1 MKINSQY
8 NEKIIPACA
17 MLAAALVYSATLKN
31 HLVADSWVFV
41 YPHTFAETLAFFFK
55 SIIPPEWESLFLRPV
70 PMFFFWFDNKLWP
83 KTTWGPH
90 LTNVV
95 FHVINVYLIW
105 SLVRYMQT
113 QGKSSGSVSYGRLS
127 ALTASLIYGLH
138 PLTAG
143 SVAWVA
149 ARFDVMCVTF
159 GLAGFLQWQK
169 WNKERWSTKYF
180 FGAVLLLLASLLSK
194 EQGIVFVMVCFLF
207 SFVHLFSSEKKQSG
221 KLTGIITLSVL
232 MLLYTLYRLTI
243 FGGLGGYLTAQHGLN
258 FAVPVYYLIATLFPF
273 LNVMPGWSLSVT
285 FLAALLPISAI
296 VIVLR
301 PGKNKTA
308 IKVHLTFWL
317 TAAALYCAGLAT
329 TAPHAGMT
337 LETILRH
344 AESRF
349 ALIPIVGLSLLAGYG
364 MHMLVRTPRMFS
376 TALVLVV
383 ILAAFAGLR
392 TDIQIQAWRNAGLA
406 ADSILNQTLKLAPA
420 PKKNS
425 TLIFIDIP
433 RDNDQY
439 AYIFGIGLKEALI
452 NKYGLREDLT
462 IIRYPKR
469 SDFKTALPERDHVF
483 QYHKADGTLEK
494 LKGVKKSRQD

>member
-1 MKINSQY
+1 MKINSYY

-17 MLAAALVYSATLKN
+17 ILAVGLVYSATLKN

-41 YPHTFAETLAFFFK
+41 YPHSFAETLGFFFK
-55 SIIPPEWESLFLRPV
+55 SIIPPEWKSLWLRPV
-70 PMFFFWFDNKLWP
+70 PMFFFWLDNKLWP
-83 KTTWGPH
+83 STTWGPH

-105 SLVRYMQT
+105 LLVRYMQT
-113 QGKSSGSVSYGRLS
+113 PGKSSGSDSYGRLS
-127 ALTASLIYGLH
+127 AVTACLIYGLH
-138 PLTAG
+138 PLAAG

-149 ARFDVMCVTF
+149 ARFDVMSVTF
-159 GLAGFLQWQK
+159 GLAGFLLWQK
-169 WNKERWSTKYF
+169 WDKERWSTKYF
-180 FGAVLLLLASLLSK
+180 FGALLLLLASLLSK

-207 SFVHLFSSEKKQSG
+207 SFVRFFQAEKKQRG
-221 KLTGIITLSVL
+221 NLTGLITLSVL
-232 MLLYTLYRLTI
+232 VLFYTFYRIII
-243 FGGLGGYLTAQHGLN
+243 FGGLGGYLTSQHGLN
-258 FAVPVYYLIATLFPF
+258 FAVPLYYCVATLFPF
-273 LNVMPGWSLSVT
+273 LNVMPGWSLSIT
-285 FLAALLPISAI
+285 FLAALLPIAAI
-296 VIVLR
+296 TKVLR
-301 PGKNKTA
+301 PGKNKTTV
-308 IKVHLTFWL
+308 KTHMTFWL
-317 TAAALYCAGLAT
+317 SGAALYCVGLVT

-337 LETILRH
+337 LETVIRH

-364 MHMLVRTPRMFS
+364 MHVLVRTPRMFRA
-376 TALVLVV
+376 ALFLVV

-392 TDIQIQAWRNAGLA
+392 TDVQIQAWRNAGLT
-406 ADSILNQTLKLAPA
+406 ADSILNQTLKLAPS

-452 NKYGLREDLT
+452 NKYGLRNDLT

-469 SDFKTALPERDHVF
+469 SDFKTARPERDHVF
-483 QYHKADGTLEK
+483 QYHKVDGTLEK
-494 LKGVKKSRQD
+494 LRGVKKNSQD